1 MRTSSCPDSEAVHRT
16 QWTEALGCNGQV
28 NTPRKVADSAEYLL
42 RPHVQFGNSKLQDFA
57 DAGVAFHHA
66 GLSQEDRKAVEE
78 GFLQGSIKVLVSTS
92 TLAVGVNLPAFLV
105 IICGTF
111 NYAAGEGSTPYSDL
125 DILQM

>member
-1 MRTSSCPDSEAVHRT
+1 M
-16 QWTEALGCNGQV
+16 
-28 NTPRKVADSAEYLL
+28 L
-42 RPHVQFGNSKLQDFA
+42 RPHVKFGNSKLQDSA
-57 DAGVAFHHA
+57 PAGVAYHHA

-105 IICGTF
+105 IIRGTF

-125 DILQM
+125 DILQMRVASLFSDVPANDVTGWVVLVDLSLILKESSLS